1 MNQKQEIKK
10 MNSPPVYVTLRLG
23 RQRAQRKKRKMA
35 NHYIERWA
43 LDVNWIIYMN
53 QKNHEIN
60 EMMFC
65 GIFFFQSIFA
75 FSPALLD
82 P

>member
-23 RQRAQRKKRKMA
+23 RQRAQRTKRKMA

-53 QKNHEIN
+53 QKK
-60 EMMFC
+60 
-65 GIFFFQSIFA
+65 S
-75 FSPALLD
+75 
-82 P
+82 